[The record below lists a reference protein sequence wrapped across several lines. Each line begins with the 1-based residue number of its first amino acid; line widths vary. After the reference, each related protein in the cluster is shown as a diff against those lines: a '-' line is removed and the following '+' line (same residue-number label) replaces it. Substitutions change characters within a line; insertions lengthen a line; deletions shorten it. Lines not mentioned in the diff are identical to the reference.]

1 MTSIEQK
8 RFSYIHRLSVVIS
21 LASVIF
27 LSSGKLDVFAKPAA
41 RAIQIEFFW
50 SKDCP
55 HCESVK
61 AILVD
66 LQKSYGIKVKE
77 FDIDQEEH
85 YTAFNRLQSSHKKRD
100 LSVPL
105 IVIGKDLLVGE
116 SDIKSRLEEKIRS
129 LISTTPPGSS
139 KVGTPKKTGK
149 TDRAATTGA
158 GSKTKALPDSTKEDW
173 GKMKM
178 TIDEFF

>member
-1 MTSIEQK
+1 MTSIQEK
-8 RFSYIHRLSVVIS
+8 RSSYVHRLSVVVG
-21 LASVIF
+21 LLSVIF
-27 LSSGKLDVFAKPAA
+27 LACGELDVFAKPAA
-41 RAIQIEFFW
+41 RVIQIEFFW

-61 AILVD
+61 ALLGD

-77 FDIDQEEH
+77 FDIDQEAH

-105 IVIGKDLLVGE
+105 IVMGKDLLVGE

-139 KVGTPKKTGK
+139 TGGTAKKTGK
-149 TDRAATTGA
+149 TDRAATMGA